1 MITDYEW
8 NIISKKAFPAKTL
21 KAPPFLWTR
30 LLARL
35 ESEEARRAATW
46 WMQWRWMSRV
56 TAMIALFVT
65 VGAFYLIQR
74 AALPLEAALDGRSN
88 QETALQ
94 IATSD
99 NLTPADTAGVVVG
112 IDS

>member
-1 MITDYEW
+1 MITDREW
-8 NIISKKAFPAKTL
+8 NIIAEKAFPAKTV

-30 LLARL
+30 ILAAI
-35 ESEEARRAATW
+35 ESEETRRASTW
-46 WMQWRWMSRV
+46 WMQWRWMTRV
-56 TAMIALFVT
+56 TATIALFVT
-65 VGAFYLIQR
+65 IGAFYLIQR
-74 AALPLEAALDGRSN
+74 QAIPLDAALDGRSN

-112 IDS
+112 LDS